1 MMCNRKRKSGRF
13 GISQAATSVAAVAIL
28 AVSPAVVSLADS
40 RLEGVA
46 LTVAEA
52 VFGEPVC
59 AQSSDCVDRNGNRRP
74 CTVTETTAQCLEAA
88 QDAFEQCLDYTP
100 WYLEA
105 LCWAA
110 LAVDTAACAMN
121 FVGEFIPL

>member
-74 CTVTETTAQCLEAA
+74 CTVTETTAQWRRRKMHSNSAST
-88 QDAFEQCLDYTP
+88 TP
-100 WYLEA
+100 RGIWR
-105 LCWAA
+105 LC
-110 LAVDTAACAMN
+110 
-121 FVGEFIPL
+121 VGLR